1 MMAST
6 NSWLKAQRKSELVE
20 LADSVGMTE
29 YDRLK
34 KSELEIALD
43 EFIPRHAS
51 SLASRSDLAGYFASR
66 SKALASSPV
75 KRERVDEPL
84 LRVPRS
90 RITRRASA
98 APPPPPPPP
107 AAAMM
112 IHELSPESPSES
124 GSSSSRSGSLV
135 LATTQTPLRN
145 VELASSVMALPAT
158 PADIAQAVDRSTT
171 AVRRR
176 FSTLYRDSGIPLASV
191 TARQALSTVN
201 SILLFVSLVELCTI
215 RPEILPSRQAFVV
228 PAMPALGTDD
238 YPVPLPDMFLLLSSS
253 FWSPAAT
260 WALTA
265 FVMPCLAG
273 YVFNL
278 TAAARAAPNVVV
290 DPLVFSIAKALVAK
304 VVYGHRSTLHGL
316 LDPVSIE
323 RLDGAVYGGYRGV
336 IVGAVITGL
345 VSMYDAVLRR

>member
-1 MMAST
+1 MAST
-6 NSWLKAQRKSELVE
+6 NSWLKAQRKSELIE

-34 KSELEIALD
+34 KSELEVALD
-43 EFIPRHAS
+43 DFIPRHAS

-66 SKALASSPV
+66 TKALASSPV
-75 KRERVDEPL
+75 KRERLEDTL

-90 RITRRASA
+90 RVSRTTRRASA
-98 APPPPPPPP
+98 APPP
-107 AAAMM
+107 AAAVLM
-112 IHELSPESPSES
+112 IDELEPESPTENSR
-124 GSSSSRSGSLV
+124 SSSRSDSLV
-135 LATTQTPLRN
+135 LASAQTPLRN

-215 RPEILPSRQAFVV
+215 RPEILPSRHAFIV

-260 WALTA
+260 WVLTA
-265 FVMPCLAG
+265 FVIPCLAG

-290 DPLVFSIAKALVAK
+290 DPLVFSIAKALVAEI
-304 VVYGHRSTLHGL
+304 VYGHRSTLHGL

-323 RLDGAVYGGYRGV
+323 RLDGAVYGGYRGI
-336 IVGAVITGL
+336 IVGALITGL